1 VKEVPAATTKNPMET
16 PTVRYLKRRRR
27 FEAEAPLEDPISG
40 VANLFDAS
48 VVFIVS
54 MMIALFMAWNMMD
67 ILDPKAD
74 VTITKKGADG
84 QIEVITKKGAEIKAS
99 KVTDKKLSGQGEKL
113 GTAYRLKDGRLVYVP
128 E

>member
-1 VKEVPAATTKNPMET
+1 MVVPYRNAGRLKKM
-16 PTVRYLKRRRR
+16 RFLKRRRR
-27 FEAEAPLEDPISG
+27 FEKYDEPLEDPISG

-54 MMIALFMAWNMMD
+54 MMIALFMAYNMID
-67 ILDPKAD
+67 LLDPKSE

-84 QIEVITKKGAEIKAS
+84 RIEMIVKKGKEIKVR
-99 KVTDKKLSGQGEKL
+99 KVTDKRLSGEGTRL
-113 GTAYRLKDGRLVYVP
+113 GTAYQLKDGKVVYVP